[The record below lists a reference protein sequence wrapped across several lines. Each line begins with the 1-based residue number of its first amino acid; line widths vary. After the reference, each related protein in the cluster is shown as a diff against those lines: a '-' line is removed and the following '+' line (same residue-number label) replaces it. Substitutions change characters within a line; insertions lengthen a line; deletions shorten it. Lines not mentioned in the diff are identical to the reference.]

1 MMGGRLL
8 CFYRAMGCSMARPG
22 APIIAQRAIAFSDSG
37 VDIFHSGLGIDPLAV
52 YPVPCQQLRGHL
64 TPTKICALAAW

>member
-1 MMGGRLL
+1 
-8 CFYRAMGCSMARPG
+8 MARPD

-52 YPVPCQQLRGHL
+52 YPVLCQQLRGHL
-64 TPTKICALAAW
+64 TPTKI